1 MVSILIWPIGNVAT
15 EVGKVE
21 SFLRAHKSDFKWEI
35 VNMCEQVKPHFV
47 ELLQHAWQ

>member
-1 MVSILIWPIGNVAT
+1 MNNFLLLNT
-15 EVGKVE
+15 E
-21 SFLRAHKSDFKWEI
+21 S